1 MIVAVVTFSTST
13 YGGDHPPL
21 AIAPF
26 DAAQAKEFQ
35 QQWAKHA
42 GKEMTFTNS
51 IGMKMVLLPPGEFMM
66 GIKDAAAIDE
76 LRKNMLASDGYWD
89 RVLGKGIGPVI
100 NLPGHRVRLNKPFY
114 MGAHEVTVGQFRQ
127 FIEQSGYKTDAER
140 GLVYEKPYKGER
152 PIRTWQKTFYQQPD
166 DHPVLQVGWK
176 DCMAFCDWLSKQEA
190 SEGHVYSL
198 PTDAQWEYACRAGT
212 TTMWH
217 FGDPDAYKQVASQY
231 ANMSW
236 KSGTRPIAVGQ
247 KKPNAFGLFDMHG
260 NLCEW
265 VADWHHWYFYLE
277 SPLNDPTG
285 PPTQNEHKI
294 TRRWVRGGA
303 FNVSRY
309 WARSDMRIRIHQGSN
324 QHDHVGFRVAMH
336 VKGIKGAEPAEEP
349 NMRIVG
355 ENKAPT
361 DPVAA
366 QASAVTK
373 DRPKELKIK
382 LGEDVSMQ
390 FVLVPAGSFL
400 MGSLKGGRYERPV
413 HQVTITRPFY
423 IGKYEVTQGQ
433 WDAVMGKGNH
443 KARWGAKTAANLRK
457 EWVGLNKPMF
467 RVSWNDWQDY
477 IAVLEKKMRRS
488 RSRQTLDA
496 EQGGPNSG
504 EFGDDFALP
513 SEAQWEYACRAGSI
527 TEYCF
532 GDDPALL
539 GDYAWV
545 TAIEA
550 PHPRDRNWPDL
561 TVGGRKPNAWGI
573 HDMHGNA
580 WEWCQDWWD
589 KDYYRS
595 SPVVDPPGP
604 ADGALKVL
612 RGGAVKSYGRF
623 ARSAFRLF
631 IYPDVP
637 DDDRTLLTGA
647 RLVINLP
654 SAVAKPNLRV
664 KP

>member
-1 MIVAVVTFSTST
+1 LTLIALLTSSTFAA
-13 YGGDHPPL
+13 DHPPL
-21 AIAPF
+21 AIVPF
-26 DAAQAKEFQ
+26 DAKQAKEFQ
-35 QQWAKHA
+35 QQWAEYT
-42 GKEMTFTNS
+42 GKELVYTNS

-66 GIKDAAAIDE
+66 GIKDAAAFKK
-76 LRKNMLASDGYWD
+76 LRADMLSSSDYWD
-89 RVLGKGIGPVI
+89 RVMGKGIGAVI
-100 NLPGHRVRLNKPFY
+100 NLPGHRVRLNRPMY
-114 MGAHEVTVGQFRQ
+114 MGAHEVTVGQFRM
-127 FIEQSGYKTDAER
+127 FTEQSGFKTDAER
-140 GLVYEKPYKGER
+140 GLVYEKPYEGKE
-152 PIRTWQKTFYQQPD
+152 PIRTWQKTFYKQAD

-176 DCMAFCDWLSKQEA
+176 DCMAFCEWLSKREA
-190 SEGHVYSL
+190 KLGHEYSL
-198 PTDAQWEYACRAGT
+198 PTDAEWEYACRAGT
-212 TTMWH
+212 TTLWH
-217 FGDPDAYKQVASQY
+217 FGDPDVYKQMAPQY

-236 KSGTRPIAVGQ
+236 KGGGTQPIAVGQ

-265 VADWHHWYFYLE
+265 VADWHHWYYYLE
-277 SPLNDPTG
+277 GPLNDPTG
-285 PPTQNEHKI
+285 PATQNEHKI

-303 FNVSRY
+303 FNVSSY

-336 VKGIKGAEPAEEP
+336 VKDIEGAEPAEEP

-355 ENKAPT
+355 QDKAPA

-366 QASAVTK
+366 QQAAVIK
-373 DRPKELKIK
+373 DRPKELKIR
-382 LGEDVSMQ
+382 LNEDVSME
-390 FVLVPAGSFL
+390 FVLIPAGSFL

-413 HQVTITRPFY
+413 HQVVISKPFY

-443 KARWGAKTAANLRK
+443 KARWGEKVASSLRK
-457 EWVGLNKPMF
+457 EWVGPNKPMS
-467 RVSWNDWQDY
+467 RVSWNDWQDFVAGLSKKV
-477 IAVLEKKMRRS
+477 AVSLRETKHP
-488 RSRQTLDA
+488 LA
-496 EQGGPNSG
+496 ERAGYTFS
-504 EFGDDFALP
+504 LP
-513 SEAQWEYACRAGSI
+513 TEAQWEYACRAGSK

-539 GDYAWV
+539 EEYAWI
-545 TAIEA
+545 TPDDA
-550 PHPRDRNWPDL
+550 PHPRERIWPDL
-561 TVGGRKPNAWGI
+561 AVGGRKPNKWGI

-589 KDYYRS
+589 KDYYS
-595 SPVVDPPGP
+595 KSPLKDPQGPVDGNF
-604 ADGALKVL
+604 KVL

-631 IYPDVP
+631 INADVP

-654 SAVAKPNLRV
+654 SPPPPGAPSGAKH
-664 KP
+664 

>member
-1 MIVAVVTFSTST
+1 MRKQPLTHMLALTLVALLTSSALAN
-13 YGGDHPPL
+13 DHPSL
-21 AIAPF
+21 AKAPF
-26 DAAQAKEFQ
+26 DAEQARKYQ
-35 QQWAKHA
+35 KQWAEYT
-42 GKEMTFTNS
+42 GKELVYTNS

-66 GIKDAAAIDE
+66 GIKDAAALNE
-76 LRKNMLASDGYWD
+76 LRENMLSSDGHWD

-100 NLPGHRVRLNKPFY
+100 NLPGHRVRLNQPIY

-127 FIEQSGYKTDAER
+127 FTQQSGYKTDAER
-140 GLVYEKPYKGER
+140 GLVYEKTYEGEQ
-152 PIRTWQKTFYQQPD
+152 PIRTWQKTFYKHAD

-176 DCMAFCDWLSKQEA
+176 DCMAFCEWLSKQEA
-190 SEGHVYSL
+190 KQGHEYSL
-198 PTDAQWEYACRAGT
+198 PTDAEWEYACRAGT

-217 FGDPDAYKQVASQY
+217 FGDPDVYQQVAQQY

-247 KKPNAFGLFDMHG
+247 KKSNAFGLFDMHG

-265 VADWHHWYFYLE
+265 VADWHHWYYYLE

-285 PPTQNEHKI
+285 PATQNEHKI

-336 VKGIKGAEPAEEP
+336 VKDIERAEPAEEP

-355 ENKAPT
+355 EDKAPA

-366 QASAVTK
+366 QKAAVTK
-373 DRPKELKIK
+373 DRPKELKIE
-382 LGEDVSMQ
+382 LSEDVSME

-413 HQVTITRPFY
+413 HQVVISKAFY

-433 WDAVMGKGNH
+433 WDVVMGKRNH
-443 KARWGAKTAANLRK
+443 KNRWGEKVASSLRR
-457 EWVGLNKPMF
+457 EWVGPNKPMF
-467 RVSWNDWQDY
+467 RVSWNDWQDFVKGVHHK
-477 IAVLEKKMRRS
+477 APPR
-488 RSRQTLDA
+488 
-496 EQGGPNSG
+496 
-504 EFGDDFALP
+504 DFSLP
-513 SEAQWEYACRAGSI
+513 TEAQWEYACRAGSK

-539 GDYAWV
+539 EEYAWI
-545 TAIEA
+545 TPEDA
-550 PHPRDRNWPDL
+550 PHPRERIWPDL
-561 TVGGRKPNAWGI
+561 AVGGRKPNKWGI

-589 KDYYRS
+589 NDYYS
-595 SPVVDPPGP
+595 KSPLKDPQGP
-604 ADGALKVL
+604 DDGYFKVL

-631 IYPDVP
+631 INADVP

-654 SAVAKPNLRV
+654 SPPPPGAPSGAKH
-664 KP
+664 

>member
-1 MIVAVVTFSTST
+1 MRRPTST
-13 YGGDHPPL
+13 TLAVFLLTAYAADSAFADDHPPL

-26 DAAQAKEFQ
+26 DAKQAREFQ
-35 QQWAKHA
+35 QQWAQYT
-42 GKEMTFTNS
+42 GKELVYTNS

-66 GIKDAAAIDE
+66 GIKDAAALNK
-76 LRKNMLASDGYWD
+76 LRENMLSSDGHWD
-89 RVLGKGIGPVI
+89 RVLGKGIGAVI
-100 NLPGHRVRLNKPFY
+100 NLPGHRVRLNRPIY
-114 MGAHEVTVGQFRQ
+114 MGAHEVTVGQFRI
-127 FIEQSGYKTDAER
+127 FTEQSGYKTDAEC
-140 GLVYEKPYKGER
+140 GLVYEKTYEGEE
-152 PIRTWQKTFYQQPD
+152 PIRTWQKTFYEQAD

-176 DCMAFCDWLSKQEA
+176 DCMAFCKWLSKQEA
-190 SEGHVYSL
+190 KQGHEYSL
-198 PTDAQWEYACRAGT
+198 PADAQWEYACRAGT

-217 FGDPDAYKQVASQY
+217 FGDPDEYKQVAHQY

-265 VADWHHWYFYLE
+265 VADWHHWYYYLE

-285 PPTQNEHKI
+285 PATQNEHKI

-336 VKGIKGAEPAEEP
+336 AKDIKGAEPAEEP

-355 ENKAPT
+355 EDKAPA
-361 DPVAA
+361 DAVAA
-366 QASAVTK
+366 QETAVTK

-382 LGEDVSMQ
+382 LNEDVSME

-413 HQVTITRPFY
+413 HQVVISKPFY

-433 WDAVMGKGNH
+433 WDAVMGNGNH
-443 KARWGAKTAANLRK
+443 KTRWGEKVASSLRR
-457 EWVGLNKPMF
+457 EWVGPNKPMF
-467 RVSWNDWQDY
+467 RVSWNDWQDF
-477 IAVLEKKMRRS
+477 IKGVQRKAPKR
-488 RSRQTLDA
+488 
-496 EQGGPNSG
+496 
-504 EFGDDFALP
+504 DFSLP
-513 SEAQWEYACRAGSI
+513 TEAQWEYACRAGSK

-539 GDYAWV
+539 GEHAWI
-545 TAIEA
+545 TPDDA
-550 PHPRDRNWPDL
+550 PHPRERIWPDMA
-561 TVGGRKPNAWGI
+561 VGGRKPNKWGI

-589 KDYYRS
+589 KDYYS
-595 SPVVDPPGP
+595 KSPLKDPQGPVDGNF
-604 ADGALKVL
+604 KVL

-631 IYPDVP
+631 ITADVP

-654 SAVAKPNLRV
+654 SVETAGRRYHHLEFQVAQSID
-664 KP
+664 